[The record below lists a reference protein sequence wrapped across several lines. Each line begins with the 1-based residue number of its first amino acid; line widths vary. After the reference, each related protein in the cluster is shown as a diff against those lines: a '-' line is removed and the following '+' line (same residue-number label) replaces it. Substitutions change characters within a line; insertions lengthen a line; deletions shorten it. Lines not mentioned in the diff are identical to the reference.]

1 MLTST
6 RNWLVTA
13 ASLALLAPLLTPQTQ
28 AQFYIGAE
36 AGWTGLPY
44 QTDTIPG
51 VTSATVQFNS
61 GFNAGVRGGYEW
73 GAWRFEEEYSYRQN
87 GVANSFAGAG
97 YALSLIHI

>member
-6 RNWLVTA
+6 RTWLVTA

-61 GFNAGVRGGYEW
+61 GFNPVCVGATSGARGASKKNTAIDKT
-73 GAWRFEEEYSYRQN
+73 AWRTVSPEPAMPST
-87 GVANSFAGAG
+87 G
-97 YALSLIHI
+97 